1 MIRIAVC
8 EDEEI
13 LLHRLASLVRDIFDK
28 HGISYS
34 VETYLN
40 GSSLLAHE
48 AFDILLLDI
57 EMEPLNGLETA
68 KRLRRR
74 GDESKLIFIT
84 SHPQYAI
91 EAYDVQTYH
100 YLLKPVDEK
109 KLEALLMTLCS
120 ILAQERQQA
129 ISVRQGTRMQRVPLD
144 RVLYLEVLDR
154 QIYLHTTEE
163 TIPFYGKLEE
173 LELKLPGSFLR
184 CHRSYIVHLYC
195 VRKYDKKEITLCNG
209 ERIPLS
215 RRRYQSFG
223 LAFMQ
228 YIKESGDVC

>member
-1 MIRIAVC
+1 MIRVAVC

-13 LLHRLASLVRDIFDK
+13 LLHRLAGLVRGIFDK
-28 HGISYS
+28 HCISFYM
-34 VETYLN
+34 ETYVN
-40 GSSLLAHE
+40 VSSLLAHE

-57 EMEPLNGLETA
+57 EMEPLNGLEA
-68 KRLRRR
+68 AERLRRR
-74 GDESKLIFIT
+74 GDDGKLIFIT

-91 EAYDVQTYH
+91 AAYDVQAYH
-100 YLLKPVDEK
+100 YLLKPVNEK
-109 KLEALLMTLCS
+109 KLEALLLTLCS
-120 ILAQERQQA
+120 VLERERQQA
-129 ISVRQGTRMQRVPLD
+129 ISVRQGTKVQRVPLN

-154 QIYLHTTEE
+154 KVYLHTMEE

-173 LELKLPGSFLR
+173 LELTLPGIFFR

-195 VRKYDKKEITLCNG
+195 VKKYDKKEIILCNG

-215 RRRYQSFG
+215 RRRYRPFS

>member
-8 EDEEI
+8 EDEQI
-13 LLHRLASLVRDIFDK
+13 LLHQMAGLVKGIFDK
-28 HGISYS
+28 HGISYYM
-34 VETYLN
+34 ETYLN
-40 GSSLLAHE
+40 GSSLLVHE
-48 AFDILLLDI
+48 AFDIVLLDI
-57 EMEPLNGLETA
+57 EMAPLNGLEVA
-68 KRLRRR
+68 ERLRRR
-74 GDESKLIFIT
+74 GDDSKLIFIT
-84 SHPQYAI
+84 AHPQYAI
-91 EAYDVQTYH
+91 AAYDVQTYH

-109 KLEALLMTLCS
+109 KLERLLLTLYS
-120 ILAQERQQA
+120 VLGQERQQA
-129 ISVRQGTRMQRVPLD
+129 ISVRQGTKVQRVPLD

-154 QIYLHTTEE
+154 KIYLHTEEE

-173 LELKLPGSFLR
+173 LELMLPGIFFR

-228 YIKESGDVC
+228 YIKESGDVR